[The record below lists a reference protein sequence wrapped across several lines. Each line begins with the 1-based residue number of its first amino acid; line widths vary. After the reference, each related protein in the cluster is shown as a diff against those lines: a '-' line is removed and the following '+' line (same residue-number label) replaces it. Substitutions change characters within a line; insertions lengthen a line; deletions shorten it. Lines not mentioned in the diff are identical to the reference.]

1 MQSADSQKASESG
14 ADSDRYKLTTTTMA
28 GVSVDFSVLP
38 ATPESGN
45 SETIR
50 VSLRLPSGISAHR
63 LSDRFYQVLAECALM
78 HAAKNLDY
86 GRLDDPFA
94 NVRASEHFGVPG
106 WIGAI
111 MRGHDKMI
119 RIQSHCLNGSLAN
132 ESLEDALRDLAVY
145 AIIALVLREQHLS
158 ELSG

>member
-1 MQSADSQKASESG
+1 MRSAGNQNESSSG
-14 ADSDRYKLTTTTMA
+14 GKRDPSKLTTSTVNTGSA
-28 GVSVDFSVLP
+28 AFSVLP

-45 SETIR
+45 SETVQI
-50 VSLRLPSGISAHR
+50 SLRLPPGISAHPSS
-63 LSDRFYQVLAECALM
+63 LRFYQLLSELAAL
-78 HAAKNLDY
+78 HARKQADY
-86 GRLDDPFA
+86 GRGDDPFA

-145 AIIALVLREQHLS
+145 AVIALVLREQQLT
-158 ELSG
+158 G

>member
-1 MQSADSQKASESG
+1 VLSAENPNAPSSGGASGPSR
-14 ADSDRYKLTTTTMA
+14 STTPTVNTGSA
-28 GVSVDFSVLP
+28 GFSVLP

-45 SETIR
+45 SETVQI
-50 VSLRLPSGISAHR
+50 SLRLPPNTSAHPSS
-63 LSDRFYQVLAECALM
+63 LRFYQLLGELAAL
-78 HAAKNLDY
+78 HAKKQRDY
-86 GRLDDPFA
+86 GRGDDPFA

-145 AIIALVLREQHLS
+145 AIIALVLREQQLA
-158 ELSG
+158 G